1 MNPTP
6 KKKSTQKGSSKGWL
20 QEHHSDKYVKDAKK
34 QGLRSR
40 ATFKL
45 EEIQAKDKLLKPGM
59 TIVDLGAAPGG
70 WSQYAVKQLGN
81 DGKVI
86 SCDILPMDPIAG
98 VDFLQ
103 GDFRDEKVLSALL
116 NKVGDD
122 MVDVV
127 ISDMAPNMSGNIGVD
142 QPAAMYLVEL
152 ALEMCG
158 EVLKPNGSFA
168 VKVFQ
173 GEGFEQF
180 MKDVRSLF
188 KVVKTRKPDSSR
200 ARSREVFIV
209 ATGYKK

>member
-1 MNPTP
+1 MTPTP
-6 KKKSTQKGSSKGWL
+6 KKKSTQKGSSKNWL
-20 QEHHSDKYVKDAKK
+20 NEHHNDKYVKDAKK

-59 TIVDLGAAPGG
+59 SIVDLGAAPGG
-70 WSQYAVKQLGN
+70 WSQFAVKHLG
-81 DGKVI
+81 DRGRVI
-86 SCDILPMDPIAG
+86 ACDILPMDPIAG
-98 VDFLQ
+98 VEFLQ

-116 NKVGDD
+116 AKVGDGQI
-122 MVDVV
+122 DVV

-152 ALEMCG
+152 ALEMCR

-180 MKDVRSLF
+180 MKDVRSMF
-188 KVVKTRKPDSSR
+188 TVVKTRKPDSSR

-209 ATGYKK
+209 ATGYKG

>member
-34 QGLRSR
+34 KGLRSR

-81 DGKVI
+81 EGKVI
-86 SCDILPMDPIAG
+86 ACDILPMDPIAG

-152 ALEMCG
+152 ALEMCR

>member
-34 QGLRSR
+34 KGLRSR

-70 WSQYAVKQLGN
+70 WSQFAVKQLGN
-81 DGKVI
+81 EGKVI
-86 SCDILPMDPIAG
+86 ACDILPMDPIAG

-103 GDFRDEKVLSALL
+103 GDFREEKVLSALL

-152 ALEMCG
+152 ALEMCR
-158 EVLKPNGSFA
+158 EVLKPDGSFA